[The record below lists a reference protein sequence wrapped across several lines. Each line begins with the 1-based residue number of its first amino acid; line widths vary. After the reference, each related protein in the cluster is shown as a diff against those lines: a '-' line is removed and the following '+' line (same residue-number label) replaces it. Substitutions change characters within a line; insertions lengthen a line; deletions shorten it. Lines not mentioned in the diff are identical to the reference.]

1 MDQFPEFCRRV
12 PVAHVTEGGRVQDI
26 VADAAERAALAARF
40 GLIAVDR
47 LEARVTL
54 TRAGLS
60 YRLEA
65 DWQAE
70 VVQTCTVTLEPVPA
84 HLFDHLAERYGLAEQ
99 GPELDLDPELD
110 IAEPIEEGMIDIGE
124 AVAQALSL
132 SLDPYPRKLD
142 AALEIPGGDGPG
154 GGLFAELA
162 RLKGKA

>member
-1 MDQFPEFCRRV
+1 MDQAPEFSRRV
-12 PVAHVTEGGRVQDI
+12 PVDHVTERGRVQDI

-65 DWQAE
+65 DWRAD

-84 HLFDHLAERYGLAEQ
+84 HLSDRLAERYGLAEQ

-110 IAEPIEEGMIDIGE
+110 TAEPIEEGVIDIGE

-132 SLDPYPRKLD
+132 SLDPYPRKPG
-142 AALEIPGGDGPG
+142 ATLEIPGGAGQG
-154 GGLFAELA
+154 GGAFAELA